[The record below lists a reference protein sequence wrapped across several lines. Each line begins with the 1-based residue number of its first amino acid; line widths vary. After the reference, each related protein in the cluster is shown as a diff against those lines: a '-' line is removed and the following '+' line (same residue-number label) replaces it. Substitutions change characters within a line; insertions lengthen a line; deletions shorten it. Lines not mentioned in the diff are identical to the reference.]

1 MNDEEPAFENDH
13 RLTRNELY
21 LLVGVIA
28 AILVIGA
35 VLYWAGYNESFY
47 SEEAW
52 VRDVFEVLTGL
63 GTDKLYLMVF
73 CLVFLVYDMRFGK
86 RLAWVFFLTLF
97 AGDLLKQFFHD
108 PRPPANELRDS
119 PVGGYGFP
127 SGHATTSVA
136 FYSYLMLSHR
146 DAGRWSRPLAVVC
159 LFAMVT
165 VPISRM
171 VIGAH
176 DLQDVAGACVIALS
190 IVTFYMLAQPRLS
203 EFMAPMSLGRRM
215 GVQVASVLLLWYIG
229 IIVLVLRHPDEL
241 VASLEEMGQAT
252 GLLLGC
258 AVAFPLEEAYVDYR
272 PDRLTWRSRVLAA
285 VIGTVLAIGLY
296 VGMSGLGE
304 MLLPSYAAD
313 MVSHFVLILML
324 ALLAPY
330 VLKRLL
336 PEAGGEGPPPSE
348 DEGP

>member
-1 MNDEEPAFENDH
+1 MIDEEPAFDNDH

-21 LLVGVIA
+21 LIIGVIV
-28 AILVIGA
+28 AILMVGA

-52 VRDVFEVLTGL
+52 VRDIFEALTEL
-63 GTDKLYLMVF
+63 GNDKLYLTVF
-73 CLVFLVYDMRFGK
+73 CLVFLTYDMRFGK

-97 AGDLLKQFFHD
+97 TGDFLKQFFQD

-119 PVGGYGFP
+119 PVSGYGFP

-136 FYSYLMLSHR
+136 FYGYFMLSHR
-146 DAGRWSRPLAVVC
+146 NAGWLSRPLTAIC
-159 LFAMVT
+159 LFAIVT

-176 DLQDVAGACVIALS
+176 DLQDVVGAYVITLTIL
-190 IVTFYMLAQPRLS
+190 IVYMLLRPRVS
-203 EFMAPMSLGRRM
+203 EFMAPLSLRSRIGI
-215 GVQVASVLLLWYIG
+215 QVVAVLLLWYIG
-229 IIVLVLRHPDEL
+229 TIILILRHPGEVTAAMEEL
-241 VASLEEMGQAT
+241 GQAS

-258 AVAFPLEEAYVDYR
+258 AVAFPLEDAYVKYR
-272 PDRLTWRSRVLAA
+272 PDRLTWRNRVLAA
-285 VIGTVLAIGLY
+285 VIGTILAIGLY

-336 PEAGGEGPPPSE
+336 PEAEGHRPPPSE
-348 DEGP
+348 ETP